1 MAIKGLTDRGLSFP
15 QIGNVRKGGKK
26 EKRTDKNGREYEIQ
40 GKDLTY
46 FRVEFDEKEA
56 QSAALFL
63 EKYGNQPTEI
73 NFVFPFN
80 EIERCW
86 EAWLEAYTAGRMVAR
101 SDGEYFTYWLG
112 DKGEVKVLGGVD
124 ENGAKVPHTEIV
136 GKDYKGNPVK
146 MRPVGRLRIVI
157 PELQRLAYL
166 VVHTTSKHDII
177 NISEQLEGIKTINGG
192 RLVGIPLV
200 LRRRPRMIST
210 PDPSD
215 KSKRMRREK
224 WLLSIEAD
232 PEWVKAKLMEV
243 KRAALPGNGLA
254 LLAQGD
260 TLPQIE
266 EWVDDFDDEEND
278 ENAPDDFEEGEFDPR
293 LSAELFDEE
302 TDADEYKYAMSVDM
316 AHQERDGQGVL
327 YADMDTEVLETRLVQ
342 ILDGL
347 KKNNVNPKKREEAEI
362 KRDAISTLIEY
373 RKRHPVQPQVDTSD
387 EFPF

>member
-15 QIGNVRKGGKK
+15 QIGNIRKGAKK
-26 EKRTDKNGREYEIQ
+26 TANAPGA
-40 GKDLTY
+40 DLKY
-46 FRVEFDEKEA
+46 FRVEFDEKEPL
-56 QSAALFL
+56 SSALFL
-63 EKYGNQPTEI
+63 DKYGSQPTEI

-112 DKGEVKVLGGVD
+112 DKGETKVLGGVD
-124 ENGAKVPHTEIV
+124 ENGAKVPHVDIV
-136 GKDYKGNPVK
+136 GKDYKGTPVK
-146 MRPVGRLRIVI
+146 LRPVGRLRIVI

-210 PDPSD
+210 PDPHD
-215 KSKRMRREK
+215 PAKRDRREK

-232 PEWVKAKLMEV
+232 PEWVKAKLLEV

-254 LLAQGD
+254 LLPGEAQPAPVEDWGD
-260 TLPQIE
+260 DDE
-266 EWVDDFDDEEND
+266 DFDEYPG
-278 ENAPDDFEEGEFDPR
+278 NALTGEVIETDAGQFIESDDYQDSDFEP
-293 LSAELFDEE
+293 AELDAPFDEE
-302 TDADEYKYAMSVDM
+302 VDAAPTPLELAKNMLNSKGQRYGDLDRETLSHMGNTIAKKLKMTDLPAQDRKEYQAKV
-316 AHQERDGQGVL
+316 
-327 YADMDTEVLETRLVQ
+327 
-342 ILDGL
+342 
-347 KKNNVNPKKREEAEI
+347 
-362 KRDAISTLIEY
+362 DAIKLLLANA
-373 RKRHPVQPQVDTSD
+373 
-387 EFPF
+387 

>member
-1 MAIKGLTDRGLSFP
+1 MSIKGLTDRGLSFP
-15 QIGNVRKGGKK
+15 QIGNVRKGAKK
-26 EKRTDKNGREYEIQ
+26 TANAPGA
-40 GKDLTY
+40 DLKY
-46 FRVEFDEKEA
+46 FRVEFDEKEP
-56 QSAALFL
+56 QSSALFL
-63 EKYGNQPTEI
+63 DKYGNQPTEI

-101 SDGEYFTYWLG
+101 SDGEYFTYWLD
-112 DKGEVKVLGGVD
+112 DKGEPKVMGGVD
-124 ENGAKVPHTEIV
+124 KDGQKVPHVELV

-146 MRPVGRLRIVI
+146 LRPVGRLRIVI

-210 PDPSD
+210 PDLND
-215 KSKRMRREK
+215 KAKRVRREK

-243 KRAALPGNGLA
+243 KRAALPGNGLS

-260 TLPQIE
+260 TPLQVE
-266 EWVDDFDDEEND
+266 EWSDEFEDEETD
-278 ENAPDDFEEGEFDPR
+278 ENMSGEFEDGNFDPTQNEQT
-293 LSAELFDEE
+293 LDDE
-302 TDADEYKYAMSVDM
+302 TDADEYEYAAMSIDL
-316 AHQERDGQGVL
+316 ASSELDSKGIPYGEIDSGVL
-327 YADMDTEVLETRLVQ
+327 SNKTIGIGKR
-342 ILDGL
+342 L
-347 KKNNVNPKKREEAEI
+347 KKNGLTPEDRENFERKLAAI
-362 KRDAISTLIEY
+362 KTILEY
-373 RKRHPVQPQVDTSD
+373 RQRHPVTA
-387 EFPF
+387 

>member
-1 MAIKGLTDRGLSFP
+1 MSIRGLTDRGLSFP

-46 FRVEFDEKEA
+46 FRVEFDEKEPI
-56 QSAALFL
+56 SAALFL
-63 EKYGNQPTEI
+63 DKYGNQPTEI

-80 EIERCW
+80 EIDRCW

-124 ENGAKVPHTEIV
+124 ENGAKVPHIDIV
-136 GKDYKGNPVK
+136 GKDYKNNPVK
-146 MRPVGRLRIVI
+146 LRPVGRLRIVI

-177 NISEQLEGIKTINGG
+177 NISEQLEGIRTINGG

-210 PDPSD
+210 PDPND
-215 KSKRMRREK
+215 AAKRVRREK

-232 PEWVKAKLMEV
+232 PEWVKAKLLEV

-254 LLAQGD
+254 LLTGEA
-260 TLPQIE
+260 PPAPVE
-266 EWVDDFDDEEND
+266 EWGEDDEEDFDEYPGNALTGEIIETDAGQTLDGNGYDDDFDPSDND
-278 ENAPDDFEEGEFDPR
+278 EGGIVETFGMSLEMALTELDSKGIPYGQIDSQV
-293 LSAELFDEE
+293 LSNKTIGIDKA
-302 TDADEYKYAMSVDM
+302 
-316 AHQERDGQGVL
+316 
-327 YADMDTEVLETRLVQ
+327 
-342 ILDGL
+342 L
-347 KKNNVNPKKREEAEI
+347 KKNGLTHAQREEYER
-362 KRDAISTLIEY
+362 KRDAIKIILAH
-373 RKRHPVQPQVDTSD
+373 RNRQLA
-387 EFPF
+387 

>member
-1 MAIKGLTDRGLSFP
+1 MPIRGLSDRGLSFP
-15 QIGNVRKGGKK
+15 QIGNVRKGAKK
-26 EKRTDKNGREYEIQ
+26 TANAPGA
-40 GKDLTY
+40 DLKY
-46 FRVEFDEKEA
+46 FRVELDEREA

-63 EKYGNQPTEI
+63 DKYGAQPTEI

-101 SDGEYFTYWLG
+101 SDGEYFTYWL
-112 DKGEVKVLGGVD
+112 DEKGEPKVIGGVD
-124 ENGAKVPHTEIV
+124 KDGQKVPHVELV
-136 GKDYKGNPVK
+136 GKDYKNNPVK
-146 MRPVGRLRIVI
+146 LRPVGRLRIVI

-215 KSKRMRREK
+215 KSKRARREK

-243 KRAALPGNGLA
+243 KRAALPGNGLS
-254 LLAQGD
+254 LLAQGENGNGHHG
-260 TLPQIE
+260 E
-266 EWVDDFDDEEND
+266 EWSDE
-278 ENAPDDFEEGEFDPR
+278 
-293 LSAELFDEE
+293 FDEE
-302 TDADEYKYAMSVDM
+302 DTDEISGDALTGEIIETTPEWLDDSNGDEYEYAISIDL
-316 AHQERDGQGVL
+316 ASSERDGEGIL
-327 YADMDTEVLETRLVQ
+327 YTEMDTAVLETRLE
-342 ILDGL
+342 IIEESL
-347 KKNNVNPKKREEAEI
+347 KKSNIRAKSREDGER
-362 KRDAISTLIEY
+362 KRDALKTLIAY
-373 RKRHPVQPQVDTSD
+373 RARNAVPA
-387 EFPF
+387 